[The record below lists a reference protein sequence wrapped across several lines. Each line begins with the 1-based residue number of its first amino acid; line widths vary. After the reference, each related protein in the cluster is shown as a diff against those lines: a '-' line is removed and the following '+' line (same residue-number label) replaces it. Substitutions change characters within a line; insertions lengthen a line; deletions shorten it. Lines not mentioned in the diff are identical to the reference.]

1 MRWSASLVLL
11 LVLVLVLVLCTLRCH
26 SQNYNI
32 IYNEAELVPPGRSRA
47 PHCTAT
53 FWGIIHDVFV
63 VKQLHQQ
70 CFNKIPKASAQ
81 QDWQCS
87 LDADAAPQQRKTFVF
102 FRKTDRKRNESKC
115 VGLSNNN

>member
-1 MRWSASLVLL
+1 MRWSASLL
-11 LVLVLVLVLCTLRCH
+11 LVLVLVLALCTLRCH

-81 QDWQCS
+81 QDWKCS
-87 LDADAAPQQRKTFVF
+87 QDDWMETQRLGKE
-102 FRKTDRKRNESKC
+102 KL
-115 VGLSNNN
+115 LSFSGKQIERGMKVNV